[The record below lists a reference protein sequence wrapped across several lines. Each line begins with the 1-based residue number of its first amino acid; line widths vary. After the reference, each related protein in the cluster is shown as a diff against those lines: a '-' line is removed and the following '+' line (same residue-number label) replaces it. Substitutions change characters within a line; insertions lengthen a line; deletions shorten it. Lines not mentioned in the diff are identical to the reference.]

1 MNKVETYK
9 NRYGDIFTFTLDEE
23 RNIHWEGN
31 FEYCR
36 FGMPNDYT
44 YAYKQ
49 YLDDHFKNPENQGK
63 KYILMEDFKVLVHEY
78 DNTTGY
84 TDLAKKYGPLVTSK
98 VEVINMVDPSGG
110 PYLSE
115 GMEVFGFSGEYLVDY
130 FEKTEKGYKIITKK

>member
-49 YLDDHFKNPENQGK
+49 YLDDHFKNPEKQDK

-78 DNTTGY
+78 IDTGY

-98 VEVINMVDPSGG
+98 EIINMVDPSGG

-115 GMEVFGFSGEYLVDY
+115 GMEVFGFGGEYLVDY
-130 FEKTEKGYKIITKK
+130 FERTEKGYKIITKK